1 MAVTL
6 RSLETAVPDTVLIQD
21 QVRDVFA
28 SQPGTSDLAKRLVGA
43 SFNSSGIERRYSA
56 VSEMDFSASVD
67 SPQFFDR
74 DTGRILNPSTGAR
87 NEVYVRAATELF
99 VEAATAAVDACE
111 DLERSDVTHVITVS
125 CTGFFSPGP
134 DYRIVREVGLDP
146 AVKRFHLGFM
156 GCYAAFP
163 ALRQATTICEAD
175 PNAVVLVVSAELCSI
190 HVRVSD
196 DPDTILGS
204 SLFGDGAAAALI
216 TGRGPGPGR
225 ALQLDHFE
233 TVLTPVGEEAMAWN
247 IGDNGFEMVLGTY
260 VPKIIDAHIV
270 DALAPLLAHDG
281 TLAERAYN
289 EIEHWAIHPG
299 GRSILDRV
307 EKRLRLRSDQ
317 LTPSRSVLR
326 DYGNMSSATVMF
338 VLKEIMDD
346 PNASAGER
354 ICGMAFG
361 PGLTVESAL
370 FTTLGEATAVG
381 EVQ

>member
-111 DLERSDVTHVITVS
+111 GLERSDVTHVITVS

-281 TLAERAYN
+281 TLAERDYN

-326 DYGNMSSATVMF
+326 DYGNMSSATVLF

-354 ICGMAFG
+354 TCGMAFG

-370 FTTLGEATAVG
+370 FTTLGEAPAVG
-381 EVQ
+381 ELQ